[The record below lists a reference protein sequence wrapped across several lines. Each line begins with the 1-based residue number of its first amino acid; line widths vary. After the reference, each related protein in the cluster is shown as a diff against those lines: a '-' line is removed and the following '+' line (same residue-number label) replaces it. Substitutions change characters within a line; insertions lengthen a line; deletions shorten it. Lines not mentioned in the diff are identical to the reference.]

1 MALRRE
7 ILSYVGT
14 GAIGGIIG
22 YYARARGLL
31 GLQQEPT
38 RASAPPSETE
48 TAQPEIENPPE
59 TETDSPESISSTDQP
74 QDPDPGVVIIDD
86 FESESLEEAWVD
98 QVPPGG
104 GQDEG
109 RSGMDGGRSAF
120 NIQSEIA
127 PEGESAV
134 EGTRDMYNDG
144 TSTIR
149 RSDFSIN
156 QEGSSLQLYAKT
168 GPLQNGGERAN
179 KILLEPEDDGQ
190 RIIVIDQ
197 KNRPDPTG
205 RVISEKLSSIQK
217 IELNNISF
225 QNQSVGEVII
235 DGEVVENNLRFLSD
249 EDVTSIESISINQG
263 HFGQSANIVVDR
275 ISYQNN

>member
-7 ILSYVGT
+7 LMNYLGT

-22 YYARARGLL
+22 YYVGAQGLL
-31 GLQQEPT
+31 GIQSKEEVRT
-38 RASAPPSETE
+38 
-48 TAQPEIENPPE
+48 PPE
-59 TETDSPESISSTDQP
+59 DEDQP
-74 QDPDPGVVIIDD
+74 PEDEDTSADSEPETVVIDN

-104 GQDEG
+104 GQDAG

-134 EGTRDMYNDG
+134 EGTRDMYDDG

-149 RSDFSIN
+149 RSDFNIN
-156 QEGSSLQLYAKT
+156 QEGSSFQLYAKT
-168 GPLQNGGERAN
+168 GPLQNAGERAN
-179 KILLEPEDDGQ
+179 KIRLEPEDDSQ
-190 RIIVIDQ
+190 RVIVIDQ
-197 KNRPDPTG
+197 KNRPNPTG

-217 IELNNISF
+217 VELNDISF
-225 QNQSVGEVII
+225 QNQSVGEVTIN
-235 DGEVVENNLRFLSD
+235 GEVVDTDLEFLSD
-249 EDVTSIESISINQG
+249 EDITSIESISINQG
-263 HFGQSANIVVDR
+263 HFGQSANIVVDG